1 MVFHQ
6 KNNGFFSRTR
16 SDRVLVPY
24 RNEPP
29 NICLI
34 WDTMTMHGFVQCRNT
49 DHGDT
54 FVTQRSRSQIFI
66 RPLFHTTSPN
76 LSSNSC
82 HYFLITSFN
91 NLLGFWGWNMNF
103 VYCYNFLYKLWTHCL
118 PGSYRC
124 LIWEKCLCWHHLA
137 RLWCPVAISSYFL
150 HTGFSILSF
159 FITVE
164 S

>member
-1 MVFHQ
+1 MSILQYRTVRVEENLCKQLGADPAYTKMLTHSAKFRWHFFSLYPWH
-6 KNNGFFSRTR
+6 KWFSLWSLNVRWFFIKRTMAFFSRTR

-91 NLLGFWGWNMNF
+91 NLLGFWGWNMK
-103 VYCYNFLYKLWTHCL
+103 FLLL
-118 PGSYRC
+118 
-124 LIWEKCLCWHHLA
+124 
-137 RLWCPVAISSYFL
+137 
-150 HTGFSILSF
+150 
-159 FITVE
+159 
-164 S
+164 